1 MNRFYFIIYYTLF
14 MFLCLKNV
22 FMYFEAVHFIKIFI
36 HIDVD
41 KIKSFFVVVLNYK
54 DSLKKIFFIIISMC
68 KQ

>member
-1 MNRFYFIIYYTLF
+1 